1 MVEPVTSRALSFF
14 SAPTRRWFEGA
25 FSEPTAAQ
33 AGAWEAISA
42 GHHALIVAPTGSG
55 KTLSAFLWALDRLH
69 FENHGGEGIGTGDDE
84 GADAGGRQ
92 AQQAGGRG
100 TRVLYISPL
109 KALGVDV
116 ERNLRAPLIGI
127 AQTARQ
133 LGVEPPQVRVGVR
146 SGDTPAKER
155 RQLISNPPDIL
166 ITTPESLFLMLTSKA
181 RSTLTQVHTV
191 IIDEVH
197 AVAGTKR
204 GAHLAVTLERLDQI
218 LETPAQRVGLSAT
231 VEPVET
237 VARFLG
243 GSVPVQIVRPPS
255 AKEWELTL
263 SVPVPDMTALG
274 GLNAY
279 GEGDNSFKQGS
290 SPRPAPAP
298 AGSGAYLDKL
308 TERTRSQV
316 RSLDATEFEDRAFD
330 DGAVQADTLAD
341 AGTRPEVSVR
351 LAESLPQG
359 VTVAEALGIR
369 PVAGPALGSQPDEP
383 SSDYFDQPLPARTP
397 GSQTGGEQASA
408 AQTSTAQ
415 ASAEQALWD
424 AVGVFPGEEAV
435 ASPQAQAQ
443 AQTRTQPALTIE
455 EVQVAASAPGSGAG
469 SETPNLNGY
478 QASIWPHVEER
489 IVDLVEANRSIIVFA
504 NSRGLAE
511 KLTAR
516 LNEIYLGRLEA
527 RGELG
532 EVTASAS
539 TGARTYAATGGE
551 PKALADVLAEAL
563 AKDTP
568 ARLEADDERLPGAG
582 ASLPLSTQSPA
593 QVMGGSATAAGA
605 PPVLARAHHGS
616 VSKDQRTLIEEA
628 LKSGQLR
635 CVVATSSLELGIDMG
650 HVDLVIQVEAP
661 HSVASGLQRV
671 GRAGHQ
677 VGEVSRGY
685 LYPKH
690 RGDLLNATV
699 TVQRMLAGQI
709 EPLAIPANPLD
720 ILAQQTV
727 AACALGPISV
737 EAWFEALRATAPFA
751 TLPRAAFEATLDL
764 LAGKY
769 PSDEFAE
776 LRPRIVWDR
785 DAGTIEGRPGAQRL
799 AVTSGGTIPD
809 RGLFPVFIAGA
820 EDSKAPKRVGELD
833 EEMVYESRAGDV
845 IALGASSWRIEDI
858 SHDRVT
864 VTPAPGVPGRLPFW
878 HGDSPGRPVDLGRA
892 LGAFTRELALENSKD
907 AGAAHARLRGLGLDQ
922 WAADNLLA
930 YVAEQAEATGQVPSE
945 KHLLVERFR
954 DELGDWRLILH
965 SPLGMPVHSPWALA
979 VGARAE
985 ERYGVN
991 ASAMAADDGIVLRI
1005 PAMEAE
1011 PPGADLFI
1019 FDPAELEDIVT
1030 ERVGNSAL
1038 FASRFRENA
1047 ARALLLP
1054 RKDPGRRTP
1063 LWQQRQRS
1071 AQLLDVARKYPT
1083 FPLLLETAR
1092 ECLQDVYDLPALTA
1106 LHKDLEA
1113 KKVRISEVE
1122 TETPSPFARTLL
1134 FGYVAQFLYDGDSPL
1149 AERRAAALALDPALL
1164 AELLGK
1170 DELRELLDVEVIRS
1184 TEARLQR
1191 TAAGYRL
1198 REVEGAA
1205 DLLRLLGPL
1214 TAAEAAQRLRVLLDQ
1229 GTGEDAGTN
1238 AGAGSGEDASAPAAE
1253 AESGQ
1258 PGERVLTE
1266 AEATDHLEALVKA
1279 GRALRF
1285 RLHGRELYAAIED
1298 AARLRDALGVP
1309 LPIGVPLAF
1318 LEPVEAPLVDLVAR
1332 YARTHAP
1339 FTAAQAAEA
1348 LGLGVSVVDTALRTL
1363 AADRRVIS
1371 GEFLPEEL
1379 RAELAAARTG
1389 STDPTYLAGTEWVDA
1404 AVLRTLRSR
1413 SLAALRADVEP
1424 VTPGTYARFLPPWQ
1438 HVGSWQVTETTAAP
1452 GTFGAPAQPIS
1463 VRRDES
1469 AMLSGYD
1476 GLLTVIDQ
1484 LAGVRVPAS
1493 ALEPLILK
1501 TRISDYTPALL
1512 DSAMSAGDVLW
1523 TGAGQLAGDDGWVAL
1538 HLGESAAL
1546 TLPDE
1551 VERTEAL
1558 AALGALE
1565 NTIYELLTG
1574 GLFFSQIQTQLATLA
1589 ASLGNTPPSAQEIST
1604 ALWNLVWAGLV
1615 TGDTFAPVRAL
1626 ISGGASAHKV
1636 AAPAP
1641 RARSV
1646 GMRRGAS
1653 RLSASRLGVGVGRAP
1668 AVSAQVAPIDGGRW
1682 ARIEAEPLDTTVAAA
1697 ARAELLMDRYGVLT
1711 RGAVAVEDT
1720 PGGFAGVYRVLS
1732 TAEEKGLARRGYFI
1746 EGLGAAQF
1754 ATSSTVDRLRAADD
1768 TTAADEEGQGAAPGA
1783 SAYAPVRRTRQSVT
1797 LLAATDPANPYGAAL
1812 PWPTPVPWDADRT
1825 PVKHKPGRK
1834 AGAVVVLVDGE
1845 LTLYLERGGKTLL
1858 PFTDSPER
1866 VEVAA
1871 PLIGQ
1876 LVRAGVADKIVIET
1890 AGGVDVL
1897 SSPTPPPPAPDQPD
1911 ASGEAGAHPVL
1922 VLRRALLAAGFYA
1935 TPRGLRMRKDYT

>member
-1 MVEPVTSRALSFF
+1 MGAMAEPVTSRALSFF

-25 FSEPTAAQ
+25 FSAPTAAQ

-42 GHHALIVAPTGSG
+42 GHHTLVIAPTGSG

-69 FENHGGEGIGTGDDE
+69 FENHGGGGLGAAKDE
-84 GADAGGRQ
+84 GADAAGGQ
-92 AQQAGGRG
+92 AQQAGGGG

-181 RSTLTQVHTV
+181 RSTLTKVHTV

-255 AKEWELTL
+255 AKKWELTL
-263 SVPVPDMTALG
+263 SVPVPDMTTLG
-274 GLNAY
+274 GPNAY
-279 GEGDNSFKQGS
+279 GEGDNSFKQGG

-298 AGSGAYLDKL
+298 AESGAYLDKL
-308 TERTRSQV
+308 TERTRSQI

-330 DGAVQADTLAD
+330 DGTVQADTLAD
-341 AGTRPEVSVR
+341 ASTRPEVSVR

-359 VTVAEALGIR
+359 VTMAEALGIR

-397 GSQTGGEQASA
+397 GSRMGG
-408 AQTSTAQ
+408 
-415 ASAEQALWD
+415 EQALWD
-424 AVGVFPGEEAV
+424 AVGVFPGEETA
-435 ASPQAQAQ
+435 ASLQAQAQ
-443 AQTRTQPALTIE
+443 AQPRTQPALTIE
-455 EVQVAASAPGSGAG
+455 EVQVAASAPGG
-469 SETPNLNGY
+469 STRGETPNLNGY

-489 IVDLVEANRSIIVFA
+489 IVDLVEANRSTIVFA

-551 PKALADVLAEAL
+551 
-563 AKDTP
+563 
-568 ARLEADDERLPGAG
+568 
-582 ASLPLSTQSPA
+582 
-593 QVMGGSATAAGA
+593 

-1106 LHKDLEA
+1106 LHKDLDA

-1191 TAAGYRL
+1191 TATGYRL
-1198 REVEGAA
+1198 RGVEGAA

-1229 GTGEDAGTN
+1229 GTGGDAGAD
-1238 AGAGSGEDASAPAAE
+1238 AGQDASVPAAE
-1253 AESGQ
+1253 AEAGQ

-1285 RLHGRELYAAIED
+1285 RLHGRELYAAVED

-1332 YARTHAP
+1332 YARTHTP
-1339 FTAAQAAEA
+1339 FTAAQAAAA
-1348 LGLGVSVVDTALRTL
+1348 LSLGVSVVDTALRTL

-1379 RAELAAARTG
+1379 RAELATARTG
-1389 STDPTYLAGTEWVDA
+1389 STDPAYLAGTEWVDA
-1404 AVLRTLRSR
+1404 SVLRTLRAR

-1424 VTPGTYARFLPPWQ
+1424 VAPGTYARFLPPWQ
-1438 HVGSWQVTETTAAP
+1438 HVGSWQVTKTTAAP

-1501 TRISDYTPALL
+1501 ARISDYTPALL
-1512 DSAMSAGDVLW
+1512 DSAMSAGDVIW

-1538 HLGESAAL
+1538 HLGETAAL

-1551 VERTEAL
+1551 VERAEAL

-1565 NTIYELLTG
+1565 NTLYELLTG
-1574 GLFFSQIQTQLATLA
+1574 GLFFSQIQTQLAALA
-1589 ASLGNTPPSAQEIST
+1589 TSLGNTLPSAQEIST

-1626 ISGGASAHKV
+1626 ITGGASAHKV

-1668 AVSAQVAPIDGGRW
+1668 ALSAQVAPINGGRW

-1732 TAEEKGLARRGYFI
+1732 AAEEKGLARRGYFI

-1754 ATSSTVDRLRAADD
+1754 STSSTVDRLRAADD
-1768 TTAADEEGQGAAPGA
+1768 TTAVENEGQDAAPGA
-1783 SAYAPVRRTRQSVT
+1783 SAYTPVRRTRHSVT
-1797 LLAATDPANPYGAAL
+1797 LLAATDPANPYGATL
-1812 PWPTPVPWDADRT
+1812 PWPAPVAWDSNRT
-1825 PVKHKPGRK
+1825 PIKHKPGRK
-1834 AGAVVVLVDGE
+1834 AGAVVILVDGE
-1845 LTLYLERGGKTLL
+1845 LTFYLERGGKTLL
-1858 PFTDSPER
+1858 PFTDRADR
-1866 VEVAA
+1866 VEVSA

-1897 SSPTPPPPAPDQPD
+1897 STPGPLPPAPDQPD
-1911 ASGEAGAHPVL
+1911 AAAAGGEHPVL
-1922 VLRRALLAAGFYA
+1922 TLRRALLAAGFYA
-1935 TPRGLRMRKDYT
+1935 TPRGLRMRKDYS